1 MEHNPFV
8 SFPNG
13 LEITHSGL
21 KERKNGTEYVTIYF
35 EQPNKK
41 KTDFCSAR
49 INFPGGRLRSIKGY
63 TAEQVIDIM
72 GYVARLGH
80 TALQFARE
88 ESHIR

>member
-13 LEITHSGL
+13 LEITHSDL

-49 INFPGGRLRSIKGY
+49 INFPGGKLRNIKGY
-63 TAEQVIDIM
+63 STEQIIGIM
-72 GYVARLGH
+72 GYVARLGQ

-88 ESHIR
+88 GSRIR